1 MKINTNKWNRIRY
14 TFYSPIYDVMVRVLE
29 ASRKRSIEL
38 LSVKPGDK
46 ILIVGAG
53 TGLDLKFLPSN
64 CTIVATDITPSMIE
78 KVKQR
83 NVLLSHNV
91 EAIVMDGQA
100 LAFQD
105 NTFDKIILHL
115 ILAVIPDPVACIK
128 ECERVLKPGGKIA
141 VFDKFVRKNT
151 KISVLRRCLNPIS
164 NFLAT
169 NIIRDFESIVAPTNF
184 TVLTD
189 EAADFY
195 GNFRRIQVTKS
206 N

>member
-14 TFYSPIYDVMVRVLE
+14 TFYAPVYDAIVAILD

-38 LSVKPGDK
+38 LSVNPGDK
-46 ILIVGAG
+46 VLIVGAG

-83 NVLLSHNV
+83 NVLLKHNL
-91 EAIVMDGQA
+91 EARVMDGQT
-100 LAFQD
+100 LAFHD

-141 VFDKFVRKNT
+141 VFDKFVRTNT

-169 NIIRDFESIVAPTNF
+169 NITRDFESLVTTTNF
-184 TVLTD
+184 TVVMD
-189 EAADFY
+189 EAADFN
-195 GNFRRIQVTKS
+195 GNFRRIQVIKVI
-206 N
+206 